1 MIQGHD
7 MISVIIPT
15 CDRPAEFLRAAIESV
30 LTQTLPPAE
39 VIVVDNGINDAD
51 PAALLEGV
59 TVYRLPPRVG
69 QSRARNF
76 GAAMA
81 KEASLAFLDD
91 DDLWDSGFLQHCAKT
106 LEEEKSDC
114 VYGLVLDMHESGP
127 SERFAPLSGGLSV
140 ERLLRKNPGMSGQ
153 NIFIR
158 KETFWR
164 VGGLDESLR
173 VSDDRDLAVRLVLS
187 GARISFCPAAKAIV
201 RHHAGP
207 RVTDRPPERF
217 RLLFKYRS
225 SVALSTKIKLGAV
238 FSYLSARRLAGGM
251 LRKVGLKT

>member
-1 MIQGHD
+1 

-30 LTQTLPPAE
+30 LNQTLPPAE
-39 VIVVDNGINDAD
+39 VIVVDNGIRDAD
-51 PAALLEGV
+51 SSALLEGV

-81 KEASLAFLDD
+81 KETNLAFLDD
-91 DDLWDSGFLQHCAKT
+91 DDLWDRSFLQHCAAT

-114 VYGLVLDMHESGP
+114 VYGLVLDMHESSL
-127 SERFAPLSGGLSV
+127 SERFAPLKEVPSV
-140 ERLLRKNPGMSGQ
+140 ELLLRKNPGMSGQ

-207 RVTDRPPERF
+207 RVTDRPPEKF

-225 SVALSTKIKLGAV
+225 AVDLPTKIRLGAL
-238 FSYLSARRLAGGM
+238 FTYLSARRMAGGS
-251 LRKVGLKT
+251 LRKAGLKT